1 MATDVRRWFRALD
14 WGLLGLTLLLATC
27 GVVLIYSATHAKA
40 SSYIQASYVRQ
51 LWWLLVGVV
60 AMVAALMVD
69 YRIIARYAYVLYGVG
84 IAALVYVLVF
94 GHVVAGAKR
103 WLILGPVRCQ
113 PSEFMKVV
121 LVLVLARYTADVQKG
136 KALSLRQLALP
147 ALLVAVPV
155 GLIANEPDLGTATM
169 LGLVAGGLILLAGVE
184 RRAILIVAVTLLGAM
199 PFGWT
204 MLKGYQKS
212 RLLTLLDPTG
222 DPLGAGYHVIQ
233 SKIAV
238 GSGMF
243 LGKGLMQGTQ
253 GRLNFLPAQHTDF
266 IFSVLAEELGFIGTV
281 FLLALFLGFLLRS
294 IEVAF
299 QAKDRLGAMTAAGLT
314 WMFALY
320 ITFNVGM
327 TVGLL
332 PVVGI
337 PLPLV
342 SYGGSSLVATM
353 VSVGL
358 LLNIKMRKF
367 PY

>member
-1 MATDVRRWFRALD
+1 VAVGAKRWFRALD
-14 WGLLGLTLLLATC
+14 WGLLGVTFLLAAC
-27 GVVLIYSATHAKA
+27 GVVLIYSATHAKTPTHLQ
-40 SSYIQASYVRQ
+40 SIYIRQ
-51 LWWLLVGVV
+51 LWWLLVGVA
-60 AMVAALMVD
+60 AMVAALIVD
-69 YRIIARYAYVLYGVG
+69 YRLIARYGYILYGIG
-84 IAALVYVLVF
+84 IAALIYVLLF
-94 GHVVAGAKR
+94 GPVVAGAKR
-103 WLILGPVRCQ
+103 WLVVGPLRCQ
-113 PSEFMKVV
+113 PSEFMKVI
-121 LVLVLARYTADVQKG
+121 LVLVLARYSADVQKG

-155 GLIANEPDLGTATM
+155 TLIAKEPDLGTAAM
-169 LGLVAGGLILLAGVE
+169 LGLVAGGMILLVGVG
-184 RRAILIVAVTLLGAM
+184 RWTLLTVALALLAAM

-212 RLLTLLDPTG
+212 RLLTLLDPTS

-238 GSGMF
+238 GSGG
-243 LGKGLMQGTQ
+243 LVGKGLMQGTQ

-266 IFSVLAEELGFIGTV
+266 IFSVLAEELGFLGAV
-281 FLLALFLGFLLRS
+281 FLLALFLGFLLKG
-294 IEVAF
+294 IGVAF
-299 QAKDRLGAMTAAGLT
+299 QAKDRLGTLTAAGLT
-314 WMFALY
+314 WMLALY
-320 ITFNVGM
+320 VTFNVGM

-367 PY
+367 SY